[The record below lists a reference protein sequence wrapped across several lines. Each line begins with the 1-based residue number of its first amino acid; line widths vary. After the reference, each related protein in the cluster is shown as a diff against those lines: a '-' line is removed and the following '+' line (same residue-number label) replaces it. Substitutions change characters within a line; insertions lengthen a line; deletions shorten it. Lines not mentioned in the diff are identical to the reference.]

1 MGREIPPHNSELP
14 DAKLAPTRLS
24 TQSPRHRNGKYTL
37 PVKPQRVCEG
47 QRACGTLCCRQSI
60 SLRLR
65 GGQGTQTIPCLD
77 GTME

>member
-1 MGREIPPHNSELP
+1 MGREIPLQHLSELP

-24 TQSPRHRNGKYTL
+24 AQSPRHRNGKYPASEAT
-37 PVKPQRVCEG
+37 RVCEG
-47 QRACGTLCCRQSI
+47 QRACGTLFCRQSI

-77 GTME
+77 GMTE